1 MSDEEKNGRPAGS
14 AGGEQG
20 AQGRTPSKGDSR
32 AVARDEEL
40 QPTWT
45 DKDGNLHRRRILT
58 GDRTT
63 GKLHLGHYVGS
74 LKNRVRLQKEYD
86 TFVLMADVQAL
97 TTHWENPKILQESVR
112 EVALDYLAVG
122 IEPYTGGVDDGT
134 KTKIVIQSAVPAI
147 AELTC
152 LYGLFTPMSIILDNP
167 TTKAEAQQY
176 GFGSADRAN
185 ADLQL
190 DDEQQQLYQ
199 ELGSRLSTE
208 FPEIGNE
215 VSPADLLM
223 IVNGLGSSGDVSLVH
238 DLEGHGYADNAPA
251 AVLHSARAL
260 RVVREQLI
268 AMKRSEG
275 LRQMNYGFL
284 GYPVSQAADITFVNA
299 HLVPVGVDQ
308 VPHIE
313 LTRDIVQ
320 RFNRQYGK
328 RRRILTEPQALVG
341 KGGTLKGIDGNAKMS
356 KSLGNAI
363 YLSDSTDEMWR
374 KIKPAP
380 TDPQRARRE
389 DPGRPEVCNIFSY
402 HQVFCQ
408 AAEEGINE
416 SDLGVATLEEVAGNC
431 RGAKWGCVECKQ
443 QLHRKITALTEPM
456 RERRSYWEQHPDDM
470 IDILKLGTQRG
481 CEEGEA
487 TLARVK
493 DAMSIRYWD

>member
-1 MSDEEKNGRPAGS
+1 MSDIN
-14 AGGEQG
+14 EQVKK
-20 AQGRTPSKGDSR
+20 SKGDSR
-32 AVARDEEL
+32 AVARDEDL

-45 DKDGNLHRRRILT
+45 DKAGVVHRKRILT

-74 LKNRVRLQKEYD
+74 LKNRVKLQTQYD
-86 TFVLMADVQAL
+86 TFVLMADIQAL
-97 TTHWENPKILQESVR
+97 TTHWENPQILRESVIQ
-112 EVALDYLAVG
+112 VALDYLSVG
-122 IEPYTGGVDDGT
+122 IDPYTGGVDDGT

-176 GFGSADRAN
+176 GFGGTEESVDVVLN
-185 ADLQL
+185 T
-190 DDEQQQLYQ
+190 DDKQLYE
-199 ELGSRLSTE
+199 ELASKLHSE
-208 FPEIGNE
+208 FPEISGDLATSDLVVI
-215 VSPADLLM
+215 VS
-223 IVNGLGSSGDVSLVH
+223 GLKNSGDVSLIH
-238 DLEGHGYADNAPA
+238 DLEGHGYTDNAPA

-268 AMKRSEG
+268 AMKRTAG
-275 LRQMNYGFL
+275 IRQMNYGFL

-328 RRRILTEPQALVG
+328 RKRILVEPQALVG
-341 KGGTLKGIDGNAKMS
+341 SGGTLKGIDGNAKMS

-363 YLSDSTDEMWR
+363 YLSDTPDEMWK

-380 TDPQRARRE
+380 TDPQRQRLT

-402 HQVFCQ
+402 HQTFCE
-408 AAEEGINE
+408 ANEPAIHEGE
-416 SDLGVATLEEVAGNC
+416 LGVASVEEVAENC
-431 RGAKWGCVECKQ
+431 RGARWGCVECKQ
-443 QLHRKITALTEPM
+443 HLHKKITALTEPM
-456 RERRSYWEQHPDDM
+456 REKRSYWEAHEDDM

-481 CEEGEA
+481 CEEGEK
-487 TLARVK
+487 TLALVK
-493 DAMSIRYWD
+493 DAMCLRYWD

>member
-1 MSDEEKNGRPAGS
+1 MADEEKT
-14 AGGEQG
+14 Q
-20 AQGRTPSKGDSR
+20 QQSKGDSR
-32 AVARDEEL
+32 AVARDEDL

-45 DKDGNLHRRRILT
+45 DKDGNVHRKRILT

-74 LKNRVRLQKEYD
+74 LKNRVRLQREYD

-97 TTHWENPKILQESVR
+97 TTHWENPKILKESVR

-122 IEPYTGGVDDGT
+122 IDPYTGGVDDGT

-167 TTKAEAQQY
+167 TTNAEAMQHGMLGVGDDLEDDQ
-176 GFGSADRAN
+176 FEGSG
-185 ADLQL
+185 
-190 DDEQQQLYQ
+190 Y
-199 ELGSRLSTE
+199 
-208 FPEIGNE
+208 
-215 VSPADLLM
+215 VSPALSELYKLM
-223 IVNGLGSSGDVSLVH
+223 TGQFPELGAVSIQQVRIAGVKIRQSNDVSAREELRKYGF
-238 DLEGHGYADNAPA
+238 DPLNPSYRPFIESKRLQRFMLEE
-251 AVLHSARAL
+251 L
-260 RVVREQLI
+260 
-268 AMKRSEG
+268 KRQKKTSG
-275 LRQMNYGFL
+275 IRQMNYGFL

-299 HLVPVGVDQ
+299 HLVPVGEDQ

-320 RFNRQYGK
+320 RFNKQYGK
-328 RRRILTEPQALVG
+328 RKRILVEPQALVG

-363 YLSDSTDEMWR
+363 YLSDSPDEMWK

-380 TDPQRARRE
+380 TDPQRVRND

-402 HQVFCQ
+402 HQVFSEGNE
-408 AAEEGINE
+408 AGINE
-416 SDLGVATLEEVAGNC
+416 GELGVATVEEVAGNC

-443 QLHRKITALTEPM
+443 QLHKKITALTDPM
-456 RERRSYWEQHPDDM
+456 RERRQYWEQHPDDM

-481 CEEGEA
+481 IEEGEK
-487 TLARVK
+487 TLERVK
-493 DAMSIRYWD
+493 DAMSVRYWD

>member
-1 MSDEEKNGRPAGS
+1 MADEEKTQQ
-14 AGGEQG
+14 QG
-20 AQGRTPSKGDSR
+20 KGDSR
-32 AVARDEEL
+32 AVARDDDL

-97 TTHWENPKILQESVR
+97 TTHWENPKILKESVR

-176 GFGSADRAN
+176 GFGDGAESKTFIPDHQKDEFGQLALMLAN
-185 ADLQL
+185 QFP
-190 DDEQQQLYQ
+190 
-199 ELGSRLSTE
+199 ELGTMSDVLA
-208 FPEIGNE
+208 
-215 VSPADLLM
+215 ADLLG
-223 IVNGLGSSGDVSLVH
+223 IVSSFANTDDVSLRH
-238 DLEGHGYADNAPA
+238 ELEKSDYQISPVRAVIHNARGMRATRDAIIA
-251 AVLHSARAL
+251 A
-260 RVVREQLI
+260 
-268 AMKRSEG
+268 KRSSG
-275 LRQMNYGFL
+275 IRQMNYGFL

-363 YLSDSTDEMWR
+363 YLSDSPDEMWK

-408 AAEEGINE
+408 AAEEGIIE
-416 SDLGVATLEEVAGNC
+416 SDLGVATVEEVAGNC

-487 TLARVK
+487 TLERVK
-493 DAMSIRYWD
+493 DAMSIRYWN

>member
-1 MSDEEKNGRPAGS
+1 MADDEK
-14 AGGEQG
+14 Q
-20 AQGRTPSKGDSR
+20 QQDQVKSKGDSR
-32 AVARDEEL
+32 AVARDEDL

-45 DKDGNLHRRRILT
+45 DKAGMVHRKRILT

-74 LKNRVRLQKEYD
+74 LKNRVKLQTQYD

-97 TTHWENPKILQESVR
+97 TTHWENPKILRESVIQ
-112 EVALDYLAVG
+112 VALDYLSVG
-122 IEPYTGGVDDGT
+122 IDPYTGGEDDGT

-176 GFGSADRAN
+176 GFGGSEESADVV
-185 ADLQL
+185 LTK
-190 DDEQQQLYQ
+190 DDRQLYE
-199 ELGSRLSTE
+199 ELASRLHSE
-208 FPEIGNE
+208 FPEISGDLATSDLVVI
-215 VSPADLLM
+215 VS
-223 IVNGLGSSGDVSLVH
+223 GLGSSGDVSLVH

-251 AVLHSARAL
+251 AVLHSARGL

-268 AMKRSEG
+268 AMKRTAG
-275 LRQMNYGFL
+275 IRQMNYGFL

-328 RRRILTEPQALVG
+328 RQRVLVEPQALVG
-341 KGGTLKGIDGNAKMS
+341 GGGTLKGIDGNAKMS

-363 YLSDSTDEMWR
+363 YLSDTPDEMWK

-380 TDPQRARRE
+380 TDPQRARRD

-402 HQVFCQ
+402 HQTFCESNE
-408 AAEEGINE
+408 AVINE
-416 SDLGVATLEEVAGNC
+416 GELGVATVEEVAANC

-443 QLHRKITALTEPM
+443 QLHRKITALTDPM
-456 RERRSYWEQHPDDM
+456 REQRAYWEQHEDEM

-481 CEEGEA
+481 NEEGNRTVE
-487 TLARVK
+487 RVK
-493 DAMSIRYWD
+493 EKMSLNYWD